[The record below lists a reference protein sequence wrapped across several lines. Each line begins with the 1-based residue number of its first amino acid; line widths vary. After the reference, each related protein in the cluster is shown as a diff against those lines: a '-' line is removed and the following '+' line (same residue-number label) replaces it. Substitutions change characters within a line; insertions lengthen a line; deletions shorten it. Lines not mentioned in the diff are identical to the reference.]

1 MGISVTYQG
10 TTFQNQKRTENKIPF
25 LRNSARG
32 RTPLL
37 SVSSPRYVVLLRVP
51 TSNMVSLSS
60 TSPTSVCDDLA
71 HLSFSL
77 FLHNLRLHLNATTL
91 CGKLGAKFSDSRSSK
106 QVERKHSQRY
116 THKKKK
122 EKQEK
127 RKRNKETGPFSR
139 SFTELLKHNEREGGE
154 LEERRRTRQPTR
166 NAGNQRKAETTQ
178 NGTDDVSRLRFLSFR
193 RTRTTQ
199 SGRRREK
206 KKGRTKIGVKG
217 RRSRE
222 TKECR

>member
-91 CGKLGAKFSDSRSSK
+91 CGKLGAKFSYSRSSK

-116 THKKKK
+116 THKKK

-206 KKGRTKIGVKG
+206 KRDELK
-217 RRSRE
+217 
-222 TKECR
+222 

>member
-1 MGISVTYQG
+1 MSPPTTPAVVQELKKKGGMGISVTYQG

-32 RTPLL
+32 RTQLL

-116 THKKKK
+116 THKKRKKSKKK
-122 EKQEK
+122 ENVT
-127 RKRNKETGPFSR
+127 RKRAHF
-139 SFTELLKHNEREGGE
+139 
-154 LEERRRTRQPTR
+154 LEVS
-166 NAGNQRKAETTQ
+166 Q
-178 NGTDDVSRLRFLSFR
+178 NY
-193 RTRTTQ
+193 
-199 SGRRREK
+199 
-206 KKGRTKIGVKG
+206 
-217 RRSRE
+217 
-222 TKECR
+222 